1 MNMITK
7 NKLLYFITALVG
19 AVLVTSCNNKESHAD
34 DSGEKPIQH
43 LQLEDI
49 TSLEEAKKV
58 FLADTKKLK
67 SMTKLD
73 SGELNEIHF
82 ITYSLERAVA
92 YFSDNLRGKAQSIS
106 KEMAV
111 VVEDLHLDSENS
123 RAEKTKLHL
132 DAYFKLADSLE
143 KNF

>member
-7 NKLLYFITALVG
+7 NKLLYFLTALVG
-19 AVLVTSCNNKESHAD
+19 AVLVTSCNNKESRAD
-34 DSGEKPIQH
+34 DSEEKPIQH
-43 LQLEDI
+43 LQLENI

-73 SGELNEIHF
+73 SSELNEIHF

-92 YFSDNLRGKAQSIS
+92 YFSENLRDKAQSIS

-123 RAEKTKLHL
+123 RAEKSKLHL
-132 DAYFKLADSLE
+132 EAYFKLADSLG

>member
-1 MNMITK
+1 M
-7 NKLLYFITALVG
+7 LVTAIWI
-19 AVLVTSCNNKESHAD
+19 TSCNNKESNVD

-43 LQLEDI
+43 LKLEAI

-58 FLADTKKLK
+58 FLADTEKLK
-67 SMTKLD
+67 SMTKL
-73 SGELNEIHF
+73 SENELNEIHF

-92 YFSDNLRGKAQSIS
+92 YFSENFRDKARSIS

-132 DAYFKLADSLE
+132 DTYFKLADSLE
-143 KNF
+143 KTF

>member
-1 MNMITK
+1 MNMIIK
-7 NKLLYFITALVG
+7 NKLLFFLPMLVT
-19 AVLVTSCNNKESHAD
+19 LLLLTSCNNKESRAD
-34 DSGEKPIQH
+34 NSGEKPIQH
-43 LQLEDI
+43 LQLEEI

-73 SGELNEIHF
+73 SSELNEIHF

-92 YFSDNLRGKAQSIS
+92 YFSESLLGKAQSIS

-132 DAYFKLADSLE
+132 DAYFKLATSLE
-143 KNF
+143 KTF